1 MVGLLRLTRA
11 ALLTQGAY
19 YVLVGLW
26 PLVSI
31 RTFQIVTGPKIDL
44 WLVRTVAVLTL
55 VIGAAVLLAWRRN
68 RLLPETAV
76 VAIGAALGF
85 AVIDVVY
92 SLGGRI
98 SPVYLLD
105 AVAELALAAVLAAA
119 AWQLG
124 REPRASSA

>member
-1 MVGLLRLTRA
+1 MRRLARA
-11 ALLTQGAY
+11 ALLAQGGY
-19 YVLVGLW
+19 YVLAGLW
-26 PLVSI
+26 ALVSI

-76 VAIGAALGF
+76 VAIGAALGY

-92 SLGGRI
+92 ALGGRI

-105 AVAELALAAVLAAA
+105 AVLELAFAGVLGAA
-119 AWQLG
+119 AWRMG
-124 REPRASSA
+124 RERRASSV